1 MFQTR
6 NELKTR
12 IANLEKQLERL
23 RSDQKLA
30 EDSGLAKCR
39 GIICK
44 SCEHAVFIS
53 DGIFGARM
61 IGCDVTVNCQDYKR
75 LSNQ

>member
-6 NELKTR
+6 GDLKRR
-12 IANLEKQLERL
+12 IAALEQERDAL
-23 RSDQKLA
+23 YNIQKIT
-30 EDSGLAKCR
+30 ETSGLSKCK
-39 GIICK
+39 GIVCK

-53 DGIFGARM
+53 DGIFGAKM

-75 LSNQ
+75 LSNG